1 MKRFFALMM
10 SVLLILTTSQASIVT
25 LYGPDCTVTMNS
37 PADKEIT
44 LSDLKGGI
52 RWWKVLSGGV
62 DVTDNKFVMPETD
75 VEVQPMYEGNQ
86 IVVKQTSNGTITP
99 GTTETT
105 EGSDYTFTIA
115 PNSGYKIASLI
126 VDGVSKEVTNETGM
140 TYEFTNVQEN
150 HVITATH
157 TK

>member
-75 VEVQPMYEGNQ
+75 VEVQPMY
-86 IVVKQTSNGTITP
+86 
-99 GTTETT
+99 
-105 EGSDYTFTIA
+105 
-115 PNSGYKIASLI
+115 
-126 VDGVSKEVTNETGM
+126 
-140 TYEFTNVQEN
+140 
-150 HVITATH
+150 
-157 TK
+157 